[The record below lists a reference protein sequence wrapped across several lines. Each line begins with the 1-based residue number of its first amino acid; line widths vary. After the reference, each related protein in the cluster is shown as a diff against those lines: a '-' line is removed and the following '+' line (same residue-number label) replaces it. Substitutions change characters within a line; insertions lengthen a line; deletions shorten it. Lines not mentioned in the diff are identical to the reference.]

1 MEEHLLAY
9 FSQLLSPFYYP
20 ALVVVAVY
28 FFIFSL
34 ANHYEMWRFTLAPE
48 VFDGQMV
55 SVLIPA
61 RNEEQHIERCLNSL
75 QNQLYKNYE
84 ILVLNDNSTDKTLE
98 IINRIAAVDNRI
110 RVFDGKPL
118 PNDWYG
124 KPFALHQLT
133 QQARGDIMIFTDAD
147 TIHLPTS
154 ISWAVTNMQ
163 ELKADLVSG
172 YIGQIFKTFGEV
184 ITVPLM
190 FFLTGF
196 VIPLFINRFVK
207 VHWFSAAIGQ
217 FITVK
222 REVFEAIG
230 GCEIFKKKTSEDIY
244 MCRYIKSKGYSTR
257 FLNIT
262 EHVKCRMY
270 NGYYSAVEGIGKNIF
285 DFLGKNTIVLF
296 LAMIAVFFFLF
307 LPFPLLAGC
316 IVTGSP
322 WTLQIII
329 VVVLYTLTWLF
340 MFLGQRLNWWYG
352 LLWPLLYLNLLYMA
366 AWSWFRTISGKGFFW
381 KDRVVR

>member
-1 MEEHLLAY
+1 MLVYL
-9 FSQLLSPFYYP
+9 SQLLSPFYYP
-20 ALVVVAVY
+20 VLVVVSAY

-34 ANHYEMWRFTLAPE
+34 ANHYEIWRFTLAPE
-48 VFDGQMV
+48 VFDGPMV

-75 QNQLYKNYE
+75 RNQLYKNYE
-84 ILVLNDNSTDKTLE
+84 ILVFNDNSTDKTLE
-98 IINRIAAVDNRI
+98 IINRIASVDNRV
-110 RVFDGKPL
+110 RVFNGKPL

-124 KPFALHQLT
+124 KPFALQQLT
-133 QQARGDIMIFTDAD
+133 QQAKGGIMIFTDAD

-163 ELKADLVSG
+163 GLKADLVSG
-172 YIGQIFKTFGEV
+172 YVGQIFKTFGEV
-184 ITVPLM
+184 ITVPMM

-207 VHWFSAAIGQ
+207 VSWFSAAIGQ
-217 FITVK
+217 FIAVK

-230 GCEIFKKKTSEDIY
+230 GCGAFRKKTSEDIY

-270 NGYYSAVEGIGKNIF
+270 NGYHSAVEGIGKNIF
-285 DFLGKNTIVLF
+285 DFMGKNTLLLF
-296 LAMIAVFFFLF
+296 FAMIMEFFFLF
-307 LPFPLLAGC
+307 FPFPLLIGC
-316 IVTGSP
+316 IISGSP
-322 WTLQIII
+322 WTLHIIA

-352 LLWPLLYLNLLYMA
+352 FLWPLLYLNLLYMA
-366 AWSWFRTISGKGFFW
+366 VWSWFRTVSGKGFLW
-381 KDRVVR
+381 KDRVVS